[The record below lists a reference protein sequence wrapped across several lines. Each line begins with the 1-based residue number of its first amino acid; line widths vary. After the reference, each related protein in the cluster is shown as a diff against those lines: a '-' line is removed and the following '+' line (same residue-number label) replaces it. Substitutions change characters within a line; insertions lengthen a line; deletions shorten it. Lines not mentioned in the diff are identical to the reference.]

1 MIRFFVFVAII
12 LVFGLSTLSKYSPG
26 YVEWFAFSIFGVIL
40 LATIIK
46 IALDFFLYYKE
57 EESEESND
65 KVILGEKKSKTYY
78 DISEYSQAIR
88 KRDSKN

>member
-26 YVEWFAFSIFGVIL
+26 YVEWFAFSIFGMLL
-40 LATIIK
+40 LATVIK

-65 KVILGEKKSKTYY
+65 ENILGERKGKTYY
-78 DISEYSQAIR
+78 DISEYSREVR
-88 KRDSKN
+88 KRSSNS